1 MGFSDGALEQLR
13 KLLERRSTTVHEV
26 LSQVFV
32 DELTR
37 LATEGDIT
45 VDFSSVA
52 AVFEE
57 TGRRDLWEA
66 LEPLIEE
73 ASATLQ

>member
-1 MGFSDGALEQLR
+1 MGFSDEALEQLR
-13 KLLERRSTTVHEV
+13 RLLERRSTTVQDV

-37 LATEGDIT
+37 LAEEGDVT
-45 VDFSSVA
+45 VDFSGVA
-52 AVFEE
+52 TVFEE